1 MIEVNRL
8 DWDINEDKNQIL
20 YKGIVIEDWFVK
32 VFDNKIFKREDDG
45 DSEKF
50 TTEFIGFWYEC
61 LNLELVTIVDND
73 KLEEDF
79 KNGRLKVGKSYRC
92 LLIGDGRFRF
102 KNIKVKNVS
111 KSSIGENL
119 EIVRKTFK
127 NLKNDWFKDWEFIV
141 KKDNIQIDLNHKEK
155 KKDVG
160 SGYVVDRLYF
170 DETLNFEG
178 GDFLEIRNDK
188 IGRILLGEYEEKRF
202 NDKYDF
208 VIVVKKIERFKDG
221 IKGKMGSVLTI
232 LNRVCKGKDILIEI
246 EVGDIGSDLVE
257 YDFLKLLNWYEK
269 RGFKVSKNK
278 TLKSGMSVIDS
289 REVLEE
295 YCERMGWND
304 E

>member
-1 MIEVNRL
+1 MVEVNRL

-32 VFDNKIFKREDDG
+32 IFDNKIFKREDDG

-79 KNGRLKVGKSYRC
+79 ENGRLKVGKSYRC

-102 KNIKVKNVS
+102 KNIKVKNVG

-119 EIVRKTFK
+119 DIVKKTFK

-160 SGYVVDRLYF
+160 SGYVLDRLYF

>member
-1 MIEVNRL
+1 MVEVNKK
-8 DWDINEDKNQIL
+8 DWNINEDKNQLI
-20 YKGIVIEDWFVK
+20 YKGNVIESWFI
-32 VFDNKIFKREDDG
+32 KIFENKVYKNKDDG
-45 DSEKF
+45 NDEDF
-50 TTEFIGFWYEC
+50 INEFIGFWYEC

-73 KLEEDF
+73 KLENDF
-79 KNGRLKVGKSYRC
+79 YNGRLKVGKSYRC

-102 KNIKVKNVS
+102 KNIKVKNVNR
-111 KSSIGENL
+111 SSIGENL
-119 EIVRKTFK
+119 EIIKKTFK

-141 KKDNIQIDLNHKEK
+141 DKNILQIDLNHKEK
-155 KKDVG
+155 EKDVG
-160 SGYVVDRLYF
+160 DGIIVDRLYF

-178 GDFLEIRNDK
+178 GEFLEIKNDK

-208 VIVVKKIERFKDG
+208 VIVVKKIERFEDG

-246 EVGDIGSDLVE
+246 EVGDIGSDLIE

-269 RGFKVSKNK
+269 RGFKISKTK

-295 YCERMGWND
+295 YMDRMGWDN